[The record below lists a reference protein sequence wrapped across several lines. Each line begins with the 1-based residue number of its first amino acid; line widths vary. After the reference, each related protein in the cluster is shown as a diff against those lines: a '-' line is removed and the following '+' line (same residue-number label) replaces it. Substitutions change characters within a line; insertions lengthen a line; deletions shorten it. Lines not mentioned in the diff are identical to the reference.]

1 VHTPLLEL
9 HGRIALVTGGSRGL
23 GRAMALGLA
32 AAGADLVIASRTL
45 SDCQRVA
52 TEITSMG
59 RNALAVRFDAEH
71 WDECNCLVEVAYQHY
86 GRIDILVNNAGIAP
100 PMPALEETDEGLFE
114 RVMAVNF
121 KTPFRLATLVG
132 SRMATQD
139 RGGSIINIGSGAAF
153 IPEPP
158 YAVYGAAKA
167 ALTAMTRALA
177 RAYAP
182 KVRVNVLSPGPFNTE
197 IRRERLKGK
206 PPDITAPAPE
216 FQNALQRLGQPEELV
231 TSALYLASQASSFT
245 TGCVL
250 RVDGGLL

>member
-1 VHTPLLEL
+1 V
-9 HGRIALVTGGSRGL
+9 
-23 GRAMALGLA
+23 ALGLA
-32 AAGADLVIASRTL
+32 TAGADLVIASRTL

-52 TEITSMG
+52 AEITALG

-71 WDECNCLVEVAYQHY
+71 WDECGGLVEAAYQYY
-86 GRIDILVNNAGIAP
+86 GRVDILVNNAGSAP
-100 PMPALEETDEGLFE
+100 PMPPLEQTDEGLFE

-121 KTPFRLATLVG
+121 KTPFRLATLFG
-132 SRMATQD
+132 SRMITQD

-182 KVRVNVLSPGPFNTE
+182 KVRVNVLSPGPFDTE
-197 IRRERLKGK
+197 IRRERLRGE
-206 PPDITAPAPE
+206 PRDGTHSPE
-216 FQNALQRLGQPEELV
+216 SQSALQRLGQPEELV
-231 TSALYLASQASSFT
+231 TSVLYLASPASSYT